1 MKVITK
7 CVIDMASMEVIEEE
21 SYEYEG
27 EVSWCSG
34 GGSGGGGGSG
44 EVDFPGYMK
53 NFHGDVL
60 GHFSGET
67 IGNVM
72 ENALQN
78 SPFTGAVAYDPSD
91 EMTVVKDKAD
101 EHLVKVDAM
110 DEIGEV
116 VDFDK
121 NILPKLEGGMRDINA
136 VQSSAFAQARSNLWT
151 DYAAKLASD
160 KIKLRGEAVS
170 KVVEA
175 NKLAVIAFKEE
186 LDKNVEIDA
195 KDSKWDL
202 EVFKY
207 GGNFLSSIQ
216 GTQTPQG
223 NSDEPSQTQSA
234 LAGAAS
240 GAAMGAQMSG
250 GNPWGIAAGAAIGAG
265 ASFL

>member
-1 MKVITK
+1 MKVITR
-7 CVIDMASMEVIEEE
+7 CVIDMATMETLEEE

-27 EVSWCSG
+27 DVAWCG
-34 GGSGGGGGSG
+34 GGSGGGGGGSG

-53 NFHGDVL
+53 NWHGDVL
-60 GHFSGET
+60 GHFSGKT
-67 IGNVM
+67 VGDVM
-72 ENALQN
+72 EDALEN
-78 SPFTGAVAYDPSD
+78 NPYTSAAAYDPTSEAD
-91 EMTVVKDKAD
+91 KITSKAD
-101 EHLVKVDAM
+101 EQLTKVDEM

-160 KIKLRGEAVS
+160 KMKLRSDAVGQ
-170 KVVEA
+170 VIEA
-175 NKLAVIAFKEE
+175 NRMAIIAFKEQH
-186 LDKNVEIDA
+186 DKDIEIDN
-195 KDSKWDL
+195 KFEKWDL

-223 NSDEPSQTQSA
+223 TDEPSQTQSA

-240 GAAMGAQMSG
+240 GAAMGASVG
-250 GNPWGIAAGAAIGAG
+250 GVPGAVAGGVLGAG

>member
-1 MKVITK
+1 MKVITH
-7 CVIDMASMEVIEEE
+7 CVIDMATMETLEEE

-27 EVSWCSG
+27 DVAWC

-53 NFHGDVL
+53 DWHGDVL
-60 GHFSGET
+60 GHFSGKT
-67 IGNVM
+67 VGDVM
-72 ENALQN
+72 EYALEN
-78 SPFTGAVAYDPSD
+78 NPYTSAAAYDPTGETD
-91 EMTVVKDKAD
+91 NMTAEAD
-101 EHLVKVDAM
+101 EQLTKVDAM

-151 DYAAKLASD
+151 DYAAKLATD

-170 KVVEA
+170 QIIEA
-175 NKLAVIAFKEE
+175 NKTAIIAFKEQH
-186 LDKNVEIDA
+186 DKDIEIEN
-195 KDSKWDL
+195 KFEKWDL

-216 GTQTPQG
+216 GTQVPQG
-223 NSDEPSQTQSA
+223 SDEPSKAQSA
-234 LAGAAS
+234 LGGGLSGAAS
-240 GAAMGAQMSG
+240 GASVGGVPGAVVG
-250 GNPWGIAAGAAIGAG
+250 GILGAG
-265 ASFL
+265 SSFL